1 MAKKMELNV
10 YHNGTVKWQHDGK
23 LYCLHVQADET
34 PLDPRH
40 DWDNIAVMAC
50 WHRRYRLGDT
60 VQDEKPEE
68 FWRRLVRENVPE
80 SEIAS
85 AAEEGKLGGIR
96 IAEHEDGDQSGLVD
110 IYETYQLWTVV
121 GRSEPGEN
129 LEYEGIPREAVAEYL
144 MDDLTIGHCMTL
156 MEPYAEWMPL
166 WLYDHSGITMSCGA
180 RTGQYA
186 DRWDSGQVGWI
197 LAMKKTVMKECV
209 EYVLDE
215 NGERIKV
222 EHQHEGMPSTWS
234 YLTRP
239 LTEETWRKRA
249 VEIMRGEVE
258 VYDQYLTGDVYGFT
272 LYSASADDDTEHPDW
287 SEEDSCWGFFGSDIL
302 ENGIEDQVGH
312 GLRDAVEAG
321 RYDEGE
327 AEKHVHTYYTF

>member
-1 MAKKMELNV
+1 MMKGKKALNL
-10 YHNGTVKWQHDGK
+10 YDNGTVKWQHDGK
-23 LYCLHVQADET
+23 LYCLHVQTDET

-96 IAEHEDGDQSGLVD
+96 IAEHEDGERSGLVD

-197 LAMKKTVMKECV
+197 ITLKKKFME
-209 EYVLDE
+209 E
-215 NGERIKV
+215 N
-222 EHQHEGMPSTWS
+222 
-234 YLTRP
+234 P
-239 LTEETWRKRA
+239 LVTEENWRQKA
-249 VEIMRGEVE
+249 FDIMEEEVK

-272 LYSASADDDTEHPDW
+272 LYSADPEDDEPDW
-287 SEEDSCWGFFGSDIL
+287 SEEDSCWGFFGTDIL
-302 ENGIEDQVGH
+302 ENGIEDYVGN
-312 GLRDAVEAG
+312 GLREAVEAG